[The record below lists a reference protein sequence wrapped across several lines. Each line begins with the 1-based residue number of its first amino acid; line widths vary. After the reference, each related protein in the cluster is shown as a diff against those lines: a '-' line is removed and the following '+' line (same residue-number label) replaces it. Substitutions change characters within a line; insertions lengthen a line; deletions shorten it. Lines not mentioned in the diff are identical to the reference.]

1 MPFDVSKQLE
11 AIKRLEEEKRRG
23 EEEEP
28 KPYSKDKNAPSKDD
42 KTLDMIEKRLKDKP
56 WLGGD
61 KPSQLDVN
69 RFKSLKSKPT
79 EAKHK
84 KAFDWYKRMSKKS

>member
-23 EEEEP
+23 KEEEP
-28 KPYSKDKNAPSKDD
+28 QPDSNDKNAPSKDD

-61 KPSQLDVN
+61 KPARLDVN
-69 RFKSLKSKPT
+69 RFNSLES
-79 EAKHK
+79 
-84 KAFDWYKRMSKKS
+84 